1 MKLKVITFQIK
12 MKTLTIRIK
21 LPLRVLAAVSN
32 NSVITNKVLIALN
45 DKLSNDE
52 KREFK
57 RWLQLVELAKKT
69 AVNRAKKKIR
79 F

>member
-1 MKLKVITFQIK
+1 